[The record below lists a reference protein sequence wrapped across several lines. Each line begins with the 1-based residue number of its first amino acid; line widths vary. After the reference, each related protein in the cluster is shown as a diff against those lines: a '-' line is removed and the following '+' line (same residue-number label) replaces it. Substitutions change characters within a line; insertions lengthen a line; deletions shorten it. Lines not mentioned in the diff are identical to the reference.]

1 MNWWQGIVLGLVQ
14 GLTEFLPISSSGHLV
29 LAEALLGVKL
39 PGVFVEVALH
49 VATLL
54 AVFIV
59 FWRQIV
65 MLVQGAVRGDR
76 ATWRYIGLL
85 VVATIPAGVIGLL
98 FHDYFEQSFHS
109 MAWLGIQFIVTGVI
123 LWSTRWLGRR
133 ETGLSEP
140 SVSGALVI
148 GFGQAFAIIPA
159 ISRSGSTV
167 AAALWA
173 GMDGVK
179 AGEFSF
185 LLAIPVIAGAA
196 VLEVP
201 HLSQNAML
209 VGPVPLALSFVVS
222 MVAGVIAIRW
232 LLVLLRKGSFYKF
245 APYCF
250 VVGLATMAWGL
261 LAK

>member
-1 MNWWQGIVLGLVQ
+1 
-14 GLTEFLPISSSGHLV
+14 
-29 LAEALLGVKL
+29 
-39 PGVFVEVALH
+39 
-49 VATLL
+49 
-54 AVFIV
+54 
-59 FWRQIV
+59 
-65 MLVQGAVRGDR
+65 
-76 ATWRYIGLL
+76 
-85 VVATIPAGVIGLL
+85 
-98 FHDYFEQSFHS
+98 DYFEQSFHS
-109 MAWLGIQFIVTGVI
+109 ITWLGVQFLVTGVI
-123 LWSTRWLGRR
+123 LWSTRWLGQRAA
-133 ETGLSEP
+133 GSAEP
-140 SVSGALVI
+140 SVGGGLVI

-167 AAALWA
+167 AAALWV

-222 MVAGVIAIRW
+222 MVSGVIAIRW

-250 VVGLATMAWGL
+250 AVGLATLVWGL
-261 LAK
+261 VAK